1 MGVVE
6 IIQLVSTI
14 LGMSSIVVG
23 VFFSLLS
30 IRRYNKS
37 RNISLFM
44 QYQSRT
50 ASTEFI
56 NNMLEINALQIWKS
70 TEAFWMHYDLV
81 KNPGA
86 LAKFVTVGTYFD
98 SMGMLLKSKN
108 ISVEYIPE
116 FMITQIITFWERIA
130 SIVDQLAIDMNRPES
145 FEKIKYLYDKVQE
158 YELVLPKE

>member
-1 MGVVE
+1 MSAVE

-56 NNMLEINALQIWKS
+56 SNILEINAQEVWKNA
-70 TEAFWMHYDLV
+70 EEFWMKHDPV

-98 SMGMLLKSKN
+98 SMGMLLKTKN

-116 FMITQIITFWERIA
+116 FMITQIITFWERIEH
-130 SIVDQLAIDMNRPES
+130 IVDQLSIDMNRPES
-145 FEKIKYLYDKVQE
+145 FDKIKYLYNKVRE
-158 YELVLPKE
+158 HRLVLPNE